1 MRFPLCAF
9 LIARFAK
16 MPNKKRSG
24 ASRRFVDHHHSRCVL
39 LALYRSRNDWLTF
52 IPCARRTK
60 AGSPQP
66 ENGFQASPAFSFSF
80 PQPTTSAPAAST
92 SSAPKKGKRFAPPV
106 SSSEESDSEGT
117 DSEEESEDE
126 RSQQYQE
133 ADEVEMPP
141 YVKPDDELTP
151 EERIARAEEKKEDGN
166 KLFKTKDYPSA
177 TRLYSQAIALA
188 PTNAAYLTNRAAS
201 LMASRLYSSALAD
214 CVAASALQLAAPQ
227 TKTLL
232 RLAKCQLAL
241 GLVLA
246 AHQTLDHLLRLDP
259 ANPAVVS
266 ERGRA
271 ARIDNH
277 VSNVMRERERKNWSM
292 VLLGID
298 AAAKEVEETPRE
310 WRTWK
315 VEALI
320 GKKRYDDAIGQ
331 AT

>member
-1 MRFPLCAF
+1 
-9 LIARFAK
+9 
-16 MPNKKRSG
+16 
-24 ASRRFVDHHHSRCVL
+24 
-39 LALYRSRNDWLTF
+39 
-52 IPCARRTK
+52 
-60 AGSPQP
+60 
-66 ENGFQASPAFSFSF
+66 
-80 PQPTTSAPAAST
+80 
-92 SSAPKKGKRFAPPV
+92 
-106 SSSEESDSEGT
+106 
-117 DSEEESEDE
+117 
-126 RSQQYQE
+126 
-133 ADEVEMPP
+133 MPP
-141 YVKPDDELTP
+141 YVKPDDELSK
-151 EERIARAEEKKEDGN
+151 EERIVRAEEKKEEGN
-166 KLFKTKDYPSA
+166 VLFKKKDYPSA
-177 TRLYSQAIALA
+177 SRLYSQAIALA

-214 CVAASALQLAAPQ
+214 CVAASALQLADPQ

-259 ANPAVVS
+259 ANPAVS
-266 ERGRA
+266 AERTRA
-271 ARIDNH
+271 ARIDKH

-315 VEALI
+315 VEALV
-320 GKKRYDDAIGQ
+320 GKKRYEEAIGQ